1 MRQAAKRDANEKEI
15 VKALAAAGCSV
26 TQLSG
31 PGIPDLLVSRAG
43 VNYLLEIKDP
53 AQPPC
58 KQVLTPMQ
66 EIWHRD
72 WRGQKAVVKTVDEAL
87 AAVGL
92 SVKDGNTNRFYPAET
107 L

>member
-1 MRQAAKRDANEKEI
+1 MRQAAKRDANENQI

-31 PGIPDLLVSRAG
+31 PGVTDLVVGRAG
-43 VNYLLEIKDP
+43 VNYLLEVKDP

-58 KQVLTPMQ
+58 KQALTPLQ

-72 WRGQKAVVKTVDEAL
+72 WRGQKAVVKTVEEAL

-92 SVKDGNTNRFYPAET
+92 NAK
-107 L
+107 

>member
-43 VNYLLEIKDP
+43 VNYLLEVKDP
-53 AQPPC
+53 AQPAC
-58 KQVLTPMQ
+58 KQALTPLQ

-72 WRGQKAVVKTVDEAL
+72 WRGQKAVVKTIEEAL
-87 AAVGL
+87 IAVGL
-92 SVKDGNTNRFYPAET
+92 NAK
-107 L
+107 